1 MKKTILFFLFQVQKI
16 LLVTSYAF
24 FYFFVKKINSL
35 WIVGVNEIAAN
46 IWNIGNILQPS
57 ITVSFYKNPFYNYK
71 YDYSF
76 SNQKIISKLLRAFYA
91 PILLGLLAN
100 KSDNFF
106 YIGNSGFLID
116 FFDGRHFEFAY
127 LRKKGK
133 VICCFFTGSDIRSPK
148 LSLKHAT
155 QLGVEVMATYLDQVA
170 PLFLTDAYE
179 NHKKLVAT
187 SADKYANII
196 FNAPVDQISY
206 LTRNTYPFFYTFPDE
221 GFIRQDQKFH
231 DFSLAKILHAPSSP
245 IIKGTQI
252 VRAAIKKLTIEGYAF
267 EYTELIGAPNEQV
280 LSTLRDSH
288 IVLNEFY
295 AFVPG
300 LFGIEAMAAHCA
312 LLTSGDPSIET
323 SLPSDAAGAWMITKY
338 WQIYDNLK
346 YMLDH
351 PEEVKLI
358 ADAGFE
364 WAYKHWRYS
373 VVKEQL
379 QEILAQTVI
388 RKP

>member
-1 MKKTILFFLFQVQKI
+1 MFQFQKALLFFSHALF
-16 LLVTSYAF
+16 S
-24 FYFFVKKINSL
+24 FFVKKGDAL
-35 WIVGVNEIAAN
+35 WVVGVDEIAAN
-46 IWNIGNILQPS
+46 IRNIGNMLKPS
-57 ITVSFYKNPFYNYK
+57 ITVSLTKNRFYNYN
-71 YDYSF
+71 YDFSF
-76 SNQKIISKLLRAFYA
+76 SSNSKMGQLFRVFYA
-91 PILLGLLAN
+91 PLLLGYLMR
-100 KSDNFF
+100 KSDRFL
-106 YIGNSGFLID
+106 YIWHSGFLLD
-116 FFDGRHFEFAY
+116 AFDGRKFEFSF
-127 LRKKGK
+127 LQKHNKL
-133 VICCFFTGSDIRSPK
+133 ICCFFVGNDIRSPRLARK
-148 LSLKHAT
+148 NA
-155 QLGVEVMATYLDQVA
+155 QELGIEVTATYYDQVA
-170 PLFLTDAYE
+170 PFRLTEAYE
-179 NHKKLVAT
+179 NHKILIAA
-187 SADKYANII
+187 SADQYADFI

-206 LTRNTYPFFYTFPDE
+206 LKRTTYPFFYIYPDDA
-221 GFIRQDQKFH
+221 FVRRDQKFT
-231 DFSLAKILHAPSSP
+231 DLKLVKIVHAPSSP